1 MEHLAG
7 KVAVIT
13 GAGRGIGQR
22 TAVRLAQMKVKTALV
37 SRTET
42 QLRETADLVL
52 QAGGTPLIV
61 AVDLSNPMSIETI
74 KARVID
80 ELGQPSILINA
91 AGMFGPIE
99 LVWKTDPNEWIKT
112 QMVNV
117 VGAYLICY
125 AFMEGHG
132 G

>member
-22 TAVRLAQMKVKTALV
+22 TAVRLAQAKVKIALV

-52 QAGGTPLIV
+52 QAGGTPLVV
-61 AVDLSNPMSIETI
+61 AADLSSPNSIEKI
-74 KARVID
+74 KASVIG

-91 AGMFGPIE
+91 AGIFGPIE
-99 LVWKTDPNEWIKT
+99 LVW
-112 QMVNV
+112 
-117 VGAYLICY
+117 
-125 AFMEGHG
+125 
-132 G
+132 